1 MHPPFTHTLGVPRI
15 GRRREL
21 KRALEQHWRGEID
34 AAALEQVA
42 RAIRLD
48 GWRSQQAAG
57 IDLPASND
65 FSLYDQVL
73 DQLCLVGAIP
83 RRFDRQEATISTAT
97 LFAMARGGGAGQPPL
112 EMTKWF
118 DTNYH
123 YLVPELSPDTR
134 FRVAS
139 DKPFRE
145 LGEARA
151 AGFTSKPV
159 LVGPLTLLALGK
171 PAVEAPA
178 GWDRL
183 ALLEPLLAVYGEV
196 LRRLEALGADWV
208 QLDEPVLAQD
218 LAPSVREALG
228 RAYDQLRWAAP
239 KLRLMVASYFGP
251 LGANLGAFAALPVE
265 GLHVDAVRAG
275 DELPALLEALPRG
288 RVLSVGVVDGRNVW
302 RADLARAWATLER
315 ARSQVGTSR
324 LFVAP
329 SCSLLHVPWSLR
341 GEEQL
346 DPALARRLAF
356 ADEKLAEVVT
366 LARALRG
373 EPVAAEIEASAGA
386 ARLAGPAA
394 GATGA
399 AAAASRTTLLDIAVA
414 GDPSGALLRRRP
426 YAERRVLA
434 RETLRLPPLPT
445 TTIGSFPQ
453 GPEVRAARQELREGK
468 RAPAAYQAL
477 LEAEMA
483 RALAL
488 QEAAGIDVLVH
499 GEFERTDMVEHFAT
513 QLEGFASTEHG
524 WVQSYGSRCVRPPI
538 LFGPVRRR
546 GPMTVP
552 WATRAQQRTSRP
564 VKGMLTGPVTILKWS
579 FVREDQPPA
588 LSCAEIALAVREEAI
603 DLERAGIQVIQI
615 DEPALREGLPLRA
628 AARAEYLGWSVA
640 CFRLAA
646 GGVADGTQVH
656 THMCYAEFAD
666 ILPAVIALDADVLT
680 IEASRSALDAVAAF
694 AAAGYPNEIGPGV
707 WDIHAPRVPE
717 VGEIMSRIGDA
728 RAAGL
733 PLDRLWLNPDCGLKT
748 RAWPE
753 VEAGLYQMVAA
764 ARALRG

>member
-1 MHPPFTHTLGVPRI
+1 MHAPFTHTLGVPRI

-21 KRALEQHWRGEID
+21 KRALERHWRGDLD
-34 AAALEQVA
+34 AAALEAVG
-42 RAIRLD
+42 RDIRLD

-83 RRFDRQEATISTAT
+83 RRFDRQEATISTST
-97 LFAMARGGGAGQPPL
+97 LFALARGGAAGQRPL

-139 DKPFRE
+139 DKPFAE
-145 LGEARA
+145 LREARA
-151 AGFTSKPV
+151 AGFTTKPV
-159 LVGPLTLLALGK
+159 LLGPLTLLALGK
-171 PAVEAPA
+171 VEATAPA

-183 ALLEPLLAVYGEV
+183 SLMEPLVAVYGEV

-208 QLDEPVLAQD
+208 QLDEPILAQD
-218 LAPSVREALG
+218 LGPSQHQALG
-228 RAYDQLRWAAP
+228 RAYEQLRWAAP
-239 KLRLMVASYFGP
+239 RLRLLVASYFGP
-251 LGANLGAFAALPVE
+251 LAGNLGAFAALPVE
-265 GLHVDAVRAG
+265 GLHVDAVRAAE
-275 DELPALLEALPRG
+275 ELPALLEALPRG

-302 RADLARAWATLER
+302 RTDLARAWATLES

-341 GEEQL
+341 GEDRL
-346 DPALARRLAF
+346 DPALVRRLAF

-373 EPVAAEIEASAGA
+373 EPVGTVIAAEAGA
-386 ARLAGPAA
+386 DA
-394 GATGA
+394 GAPA
-399 AAAASRTTLLDIAVA
+399 AAARSGLLDIAVA
-414 GDPSGALLRRRP
+414 GDPSGALLRRRR

-453 GPEVRAARQELREGK
+453 GDEVRAARQQLREGT
-468 RAPAAYQAL
+468 RTPADYQTL

-488 QEAAGIDVLVH
+488 QEAAGLDVLVH
-499 GEFERTDMVEHFAT
+499 GEFERTDMVEHFAA
-513 QLEGFASTEHG
+513 QLEGFASTGNG

-546 GPMTVP
+546 GPMTVA

-579 FVREDQPPA
+579 FVREDQPLA
-588 LSCAEIALAVREEAI
+588 HSCAEIALAVREEAV
-603 DLERAGIQVIQI
+603 DLERAGIAVIQI
-615 DEPALREGLPLRA
+615 DEPALREGLPLRQ
-628 AARAEYLGWSVA
+628 AARADYLAWAVG

-646 GGVADGTQVH
+646 GGVADATQVH

-680 IEASRSALDAVAAF
+680 IEASRSALDAVGAF

-717 VGEIMSRIGDA
+717 VAEIMARIGSA

-748 RAWPE
+748 RGWPE

-764 ARALRG
+764 ARALRSGVS